1 MSAQPPLPKN
11 GQVADATPRNWVDRW
26 APKSTRPY
34 LRLARADRP
43 IGSWLLFWPSAWAI
57 AFAAT
62 QYRHL
67 PVTPTWPW
75 LGMEAY
81 PLPDLWLLCLFLVGS
96 FVMRGAGCT
105 VNDIADRNFDAQV
118 ERSRSRPLPSGQVSV
133 TQAFI
138 FLGLQC
144 LVGLVILLNLNTYS
158 IWLGA
163 ASLLPIAIYP
173 FMKRITNWPQAVL
186 GLTFNWGA
194 LLGWTAVTGSLTLPP
209 LILYLG
215 AIFWTIGYDTIYAH
229 QDKTDDAALGLKS
242 SALKLGEKTKP
253 ALIVFYSITSLSL
266 LTTGYL
272 VGMGGFYYLT
282 ITFAIWHLFRQIWR
296 TDIHNPTRCLS
307 VFRSNR
313 DFGALVFAAIL
324 AGSLGS
330 SPF

>member
-1 MSAQPPLPKN
+1 MSVQPPSPKN
-11 GQVADATPRNWVDRW
+11 GQVADATPGNWVDHW

-62 QYRHL
+62 QYRL
-67 PVTPTWPW
+67 PSLSPTWSWP
-75 LGMEAY
+75 GMEAS
-81 PLPDLWLLCLFLVGS
+81 PLPDLWLLYLFLVGS

-105 VNDIADRNFDAQV
+105 INDIADRNFDAQV
-118 ERSRSRPLPSGQVSV
+118 ERSRSRPLPSGQVTV
-133 TQAFI
+133 PQAFI

-144 LVGLVILLNLNTYS
+144 LIGLIILLNLNTYS

-194 LLGWTAVTGSLTLPP
+194 MLGWTAVTGSLALAP

-215 AIFWTIGYDTIYAH
+215 AVFWTIGYDTIYAH

-253 ALIVFYSITSLSL
+253 ALIIFYSITTLCL
-266 LTTGYL
+266 LATGYM
-272 VGMGGFYYLT
+272 VEIGGFYYLA
-282 ITFAIWHLFRQIWR
+282 ITVAIWHLFRQIQR
-296 TDIHNPTRCLS
+296 TDIHNPDRCLS

-313 DFGALVFAAIL
+313 DFGLLVFAAIL
-324 AGSLGS
+324 AGGLSTP
-330 SPF
+330 PF